1 MRGKRIRCTD
11 RRDWPLPGTQL
22 SLSIVKEKMNGGTGA
37 GRWVGLLVGTFNY
50 FLCDIRNKIMN

>member
-1 MRGKRIRCTD
+1 M
-11 RRDWPLPGTQL
+11 PGTQL

-50 FLCDIRNKIMN
+50 FLCDIRNKIMNEIRMEEVLLEV